1 MDTRS
6 HEVKSPIGTLQLLTR
21 GETLC
26 ALEFADRVLSRRVAG
41 VPAAAAV
48 PRAKKS
54 GRNGAPALIQRL
66 RDYFS
71 GDIHALDGIAVEPQG
86 TEFERK
92 VWRALQRVRPGT
104 TVTYGE
110 LAQSAGYPGA
120 ARAVGGA
127 CGRNPIAVVIPCHRV
142 VGANGS
148 LTGYGGGMERK
159 RWLLDHEGT
168 LATSSRASRTAVRH
182 VHLPR

>member
-1 MDTRS
+1 MDTRRF
-6 HEVKSPIGTLQLLTR
+6 EVNSPIGTLQIQTR
-21 GETLC
+21 GEVLC
-26 ALEFADRVLSRRVAG
+26 GLEFADRMPAR
-41 VPAAAAV
+41 PAAGKV
-48 PRAKKS
+48 TMQRPEKS
-54 GRNGAPALIQRL
+54 GRTPVLVQRL

-71 GDIHALDGIAVEPQG
+71 GDIHALDGIEVEPQG

-92 VWRALQRVRPGT
+92 VWRALLRVRPGT

-110 LAQSAGYPGA
+110 LARRAGYPGA

-168 LATSSRASRTAVRH
+168 
-182 VHLPR
+182 

>member
-6 HEVKSPIGTLQLLTR
+6 LEVKSPIGTLQITTR

-26 ALEFADRVLSRRVAG
+26 GLEFADRM
-41 VPAAAAV
+41 
-48 PRAKKS
+48 PRAAGK
-54 GRNGAPALIQRL
+54 PAVTAIVRRKARHQSPPVVFQRL
-66 RDYFS
+66 RDYFA
-71 GDIHALDGIAVEPQG
+71 GDLTALDAIEVEPQG

-92 VWRALQRVRPGT
+92 VWRALLRVRPGT

-110 LAQSAGYPGA
+110 LAIRAGYPGA

-127 CGRNPIAVVIPCHRV
+127 CGSNPIAVVIPCHRV

-168 LATSSRASRTAVRH
+168 LATASRAHRIAV
-182 VHLPR
+182 PRLQLQR